1 MWVRCGVGCCVVT
14 DGAVGGGYV
23 FSFSWGARFMRTSI
37 HSIQSFDE
45 SKSLDDK
52 DKKNQQYVY
61 E

>member
-1 MWVRCGVGCCVVT
+1 MYFHLVG
-14 DGAVGGGYV
+14 
-23 FSFSWGARFMRTSI
+23 GARFMRTSI

-45 SKSLDDK
+45 SKSLDEK